1 MAEVIK
7 RLGTT
12 TATSAAT
19 APGYVVDN
27 GNTASTYTVVS
38 SIIICNTSSTA
49 YTYNIST
56 STTSGTHGAYI
67 ASGATIAGNDTVIL
81 VAGVCLDP
89 TNRYLV
95 AHSSNAAVNI
105 TAYGV
110 TGP

>member
-1 MAEVIK
+1 MAELPK

-12 TATSAAT
+12 TATSAT
-19 APGYVVDN
+19 NVFDN
-27 GNTASTYTVVS
+27 GATASTYTVVS
-38 SIIICNTSSTA
+38 SIVIANTSSTS
-49 YTYNIST
+49 YTYTIST
-56 STTSGTHGAYI
+56 SATSATHGAYL
-67 ASGATIAGNDTVIL
+67 ASGATIAGNDSVIL

-95 AHSSNAAVNI
+95 ANASNSAVHI

>member
-1 MAEVIK
+1 MAELPK

-12 TATSAAT
+12 VATSAT
-19 APGYVVDN
+19 NIFDN
-27 GNTASTYTVVS
+27 GNSTSTYTVVS
-38 SIIICNTSSTA
+38 SIVIANTSATA
-49 YTYNIST
+49 YTYNVST
-56 STTSGTHGAYI
+56 SATTGTHGAYV
-67 ASGATIAGNDTVIL
+67 ASGATIAGNDSVFL

-95 AHSSNAAVNI
+95 AHASNAAVHI

>member
-12 TATSAAT
+12 TATTAT
-19 APGYVVDN
+19 NVFDN
-27 GNTASTYTVVS
+27 GATASTYTVVS
-38 SIIICNTSSTA
+38 SIVICNTSSTA
-49 YTYNIST
+49 YTYNVST
-56 STTSGTHGAYI
+56 SATSATHGAYI
-67 ASGATIAGNDTVIL
+67 ASGATVAGNDTVIL
-81 VAGVCLDP
+81 VAGIALDP

-95 AHSSNAAVNI
+95 AHASNAAVNI

>member
-1 MAEVIK
+1 MAELPK

-12 TATSAAT
+12 VATSAT
-19 APGYVVDN
+19 NVFDN
-27 GNTASTYTVVS
+27 GATASTYTVVS
-38 SIIICNTSSTA
+38 SIVIANTSATP
-49 YTYNIST
+49 YTYNVST
-56 STTSGTHGAYI
+56 SATTGTHGAYV
-67 ASGATIAGNDTVIL
+67 ASGATVAGNDSVIL

-95 AHSSNAAVNI
+95 AHASNAAVHI